1 MSAYF
6 RKRFFHVFLSQNWT
20 VRLVKEV
27 PHERYKI
34 QIFNYNA
41 KYIVKIELGDF
52 EQTYKIR
59 ETNIDGLDDVEN
71 MITQHI
77 LSNSLKRFVEMRSD
91 WENAFKEKNTRVWK
105 MDW

>member
-1 MSAYF
+1 M
-6 RKRFFHVFLSQNWT
+6 
-20 VRLVKEV
+20 RLVKEIS
-27 PHERYKI
+27 HERYKI

-71 MITQHI
+71 MITQHL
-77 LSNSLKRFVEMRSD
+77 LSASLSRFVEMRSD
-91 WENAFKEKNTRVWK
+91 WENAFKEKNTQV
-105 MDW
+105 

>member
-1 MSAYF
+1 M
-6 RKRFFHVFLSQNWT
+6 
-20 VRLVKEV
+20 RLVKEI

-71 MITQHI
+71 MITQHL
-77 LSNSLKRFVEMRSD
+77 LSASLSRFVEMRSD
-91 WENAFKEKNTRVWK
+91 WENAFKEKNTQV
-105 MDW
+105 

>member
-1 MSAYF
+1 M
-6 RKRFFHVFLSQNWT
+6 
-20 VRLVKEV
+20 RLVKEV

-41 KYIVKIELGDF
+41 KYIVKIELGDY

-71 MITQHI
+71 MITED
-77 LSNSLKRFVEMRSD
+77 LLANSLKRFVEMRAD
-91 WENAFKEKNTRVWK
+91 WENAFKEKNTRV
-105 MDW
+105 

>member
-6 RKRFFHVFLSQNWT
+6 RKRFFHVFLSQKRT

-52 EQTYKIR
+52 EQTFKIR

-71 MITQHI
+71 MITQHL
-77 LSNSLKRFVEMRSD
+77 LSGSLNRFVEMRTD
-91 WENAFKEKNTRVWK
+91 RENAFKEKNTRL
-105 MDW
+105 